1 MTIPIKI
8 KDPDA
13 VLDYLFDFAA
23 LTNGQENATED
34 YLESGEVITSIDSV
48 TSSSAALT
56 VDSSDLINSG
66 TSVRVWL
73 SGGVAGVSYTVTCR
87 ITTSLD
93 RTDDR
98 SMIIRV
104 RDQ

>member
-1 MTIPIKI
+1 MAIPIKI

-23 LTNGQENATED
+23 LTNGQEDATDD

-48 TSSSAALT
+48 TSSSADLT